1 MIMETVLCDLD
12 GLSHVCG
19 KFDTN
24 MVFHP
29 ILVK

>member
-1 MIMETVLCDLD
+1 MCEIMETVLCDLD
-12 GLSHVCG
+12 GFESC

-29 ILVK
+29 KLAK